1 MKAQVTIRRRA
12 QISDPQGKAV
22 RKGLR
27 DLGYD
32 VSEVRID
39 RNVILEVGGTDEMIV
54 RGAVTEMCERLLANP
69 VMEDYDI
76 ELLP

>member
-1 MKAQVTIRRRA
+1 MKVQVTIRRRA
-12 QISDPQGKAV
+12 QISDPQGTAV

-39 RNVILEVGGTDEMIV
+39 RNVILEVGGTDESTV
-54 RGAVTEMCERLLANP
+54 RSAVTEMCERLLANP

>member
-1 MKAQVTIRRRA
+1 MKVLVTIRRRG
-12 QISDPQGKAV
+12 QIADPQGTAV
-22 RKGLR
+22 SKGLR

-39 RNVILEVGGTDEMIV
+39 RNVMLDVGGDDPEEIRRSV
-54 RGAVTEMCERLLANP
+54 AEMCERLLANP
-69 VMEDYDI
+69 VMEDYEI